1 MEMMNNGKLAQQ
13 LLEEAIRCNASDLHV
28 EPLEKEVRV
37 RMRLDGLLQELCRL
51 PWSSYAAL
59 VSQLKVMSGMDIAE
73 KRVPQDGR
81 WQLTIDDRLIDLR
94 LSTLPTIRGE
104 KVVVRILDQKEG
116 VKHLEDLGMSA
127 SNLRVYRQMYS
138 AANGLVL
145 LTGPTGSGKTTSLYA
160 TLRELQQDKLN
171 LVTVEDP
178 VEFKLEGI
186 NQVAVNRKAGL
197 DFATGLRALV
207 RQDPDII
214 MVGEIRDGE
223 TAAMAVQAALTGH
236 LVFSTLHTNSA
247 VGAVARLLDMG
258 VEAYL
263 LAAALRG
270 VLAQRLVRRL
280 CPRCTECYVPTPL
293 EQQFLALAAQQ
304 VPSLP
309 SGKLQRPAA
318 VAPSQRMLLTAA
330 DKLAL
335 NGEPLLLR
343 RGRGCEH
350 CHGTGYAGRMA
361 VQELLPVDEYMG
373 DLISAGAGKAALL
386 SHGVGLGW
394 HSLYADAVE
403 KVLAGQ
409 TTVSE
414 LWRVGIMG
422 EEIAAMNYGG
432 GEGARYVH

>member
-1 MEMMNNGKLAQQ
+1 MEFINNGKLAQQ
-13 LLEEAIRCNASDLHV
+13 LVEEAIANKASDVHF
-28 EPLEKEVRV
+28 EPLAKEVRV
-37 RMRLDGLLQELCRL
+37 RMRIDGLLQELCRL
-51 PWSSYAAL
+51 PWSSYATL
-59 VSQLKVMSGMDIAE
+59 VSQLKVLSGMDIAE

-81 WQLTIDDRLIDLR
+81 WQLSYAGRSIDLR
-94 LSTLPTIRGE
+94 LSTLPTICGE
-104 KVVVRILDQKEG
+104 KVVVRILDQEQG
-116 VKHLEDLGMSA
+116 MRRLEDLGMSRR
-127 SNLRVYRQMYS
+127 NLQLYRGMF
-138 AANGLVL
+138 AAAHGLIL

-160 TLRELQQDKLN
+160 TLRELQQEGLN

-197 DFATGLRALV
+197 DFATGLRSLV

-214 MVGEIRDGE
+214 MVGEIRDRE

-236 LVFSTLHTNSA
+236 LVLSTLHTNSA

-309 SGKLQRPAA
+309 SGKLQWPTA

-330 DKLAL
+330 DKLEL

>member
-1 MEMMNNGKLAQQ
+1 MEVMNNGKLAQQ
-13 LLEEAIRCNASDLHV
+13 LVEEAIKNKASDVHV
-28 EPLEKEVRV
+28 EPLAQEVRV
-37 RMRLDGLLQELCRL
+37 RMRIDGILQELCRL
-51 PWSSYAAL
+51 PWSSYATL
-59 VSQLKVMSGMDIAE
+59 VSQLKVLSGMDIAE

-81 WQLTIDDRLIDLR
+81 WQVNVEGRSIDLR

-104 KVVVRILDQKEG
+104 KVVVRILDREQG
-116 VKHLEDLGMSA
+116 VRRLEDLGMSTA
-127 SNLRVYRQMYS
+127 NLRSYRQMTS

-160 TLRELQQDKLN
+160 TLQELEREGLN

-178 VEFKLEGI
+178 VEFKLEGV

-214 MVGEIRDGE
+214 MVGEIRDRE

-263 LAAALRG
+263 LAAALQG

-280 CPRCTECYVPTPL
+280 CPRCAERYTPTPL
-293 EQQFLALAAQQ
+293 EQQFLALATQ
-304 VPSLP
+304 LP
-309 SGKLQRPAA
+309 TG
-318 VAPSQRMLLTAA
+318 APSQRLLLTAA
-330 DKLAL
+330 GKLEL
-335 NGEPLLLR
+335 NGKPLQLM

-350 CHGTGYAGRMA
+350 CRGTGHAGRMA
-361 VQELLPVDEYMG
+361 VQELLPVDEYMSG
-373 DLISAGAGKAALL
+373 LISAGAGKAALL
-386 SHGVGLGW
+386 SHGTSLGW
-394 HSLYADAVE
+394 RSLYADGVE

-414 LWRVGIMG
+414 LWRVGITG
-422 EEIAAMNYGG
+422 EEIATMGYGG
-432 GEGARYVH
+432 GEGVQYVH

>member
-1 MEMMNNGKLAQQ
+1 MEVMNNGKLAQQ
-13 LLEEAIRCNASDLHV
+13 LVEEAIKNKASDVHV
-28 EPLEKEVRV
+28 EPLAKEVRV
-37 RMRLDGLLQELCRL
+37 RMRIDGLLQELCRL
-51 PWSSYAAL
+51 PWSSYATL
-59 VSQLKVMSGMDIAE
+59 VSQLKVLSGMDIAE

-81 WQLTIDDRLIDLR
+81 WQLNVEGRTIDLR

-104 KVVVRILDQKEG
+104 KVVVRILDREQG
-116 VKHLEDLGMSA
+116 LRRLEDLGMSA
-127 SNLRVYRQMYS
+127 ANLRIYRQMAS
-138 AANGLVL
+138 AAHGLLL

-160 TLRELQQDKLN
+160 TLQELEREGLN

-186 NQVAVNRKAGL
+186 NQVAVNRRAGL

-214 MVGEIRDGE
+214 MIGEIRDQE

-258 VEAYL
+258 VEPFL

-280 CPRCTECYVPTPL
+280 CPHCVESYGSTL
-293 EQQFLALAAQQ
+293 QEQQVLALATQCSRDSNIVNQ
-304 VPSLP
+304 
-309 SGKLQRPAA
+309 
-318 VAPSQRMLLTAA
+318 T
-330 DKLAL
+330 
-335 NGEPLLLR
+335 LLLR
-343 RGRGCEH
+343 RGRGCER
-350 CHGTGYAGRMA
+350 CRGTGYAGRMA
-361 VQELLPVDEYMG
+361 VQELLPVDEYMSG
-373 DLISAGAGKAALL
+373 LISAGAGKAALL
-386 SHGVGLGW
+386 SHGVSLGW
-394 HSLYADAVE
+394 RSLYADGVE

-414 LWRVGIMG
+414 LWRVGISG
-422 EEIAAMNYGG
+422 EEIATMGHGG
-432 GEGARYVH
+432 GEGVRYVH

>member
-1 MEMMNNGKLAQQ
+1 MEIMNNGKLAQQ
-13 LLEEAIRCNASDLHV
+13 LVEEAIKNKASDVHV
-28 EPLEKEVRV
+28 EPLTNEVRV
-37 RMRLDGLLQELCRL
+37 RMRIDGLLQELCRL
-51 PWSSYAAL
+51 PWSSYSSL
-59 VSQLKVMSGMDIAE
+59 VSQLKVLSGMDIAE

-81 WQLTIDDRLIDLR
+81 WQLNYEGRSIDLR

-104 KVVVRILDQKEG
+104 KVAVRILDQEQGIKR
-116 VKHLEDLGMSA
+116 LEDLGMSQQ
-127 SNLRVYRQMYS
+127 NLQLYHGMF
-138 AANGLVL
+138 AAAQGLLL

-160 TLRELQQDKLN
+160 TLRELQQEGLN

-186 NQVAVNRKAGL
+186 NQVAVNRRAGL
-197 DFATGLRALV
+197 DFATGLRSLV

-214 MVGEIRDGE
+214 MVGEIRDRE

-236 LVFSTLHTNSA
+236 LVLSTLHTNSA

-280 CPRCTECYVPTPL
+280 CAHCAEAYPPTPQ
-293 EQQFLALAAQQ
+293 EQQFLQLAT
-304 VPSLP
+304 
-309 SGKLQRPAA
+309 PARGQ
-318 VAPSQRMLLTAA
+318 S
-330 DKLAL
+330 
-335 NGEPLLLR
+335 LLLK

-350 CHGTGYAGRMA
+350 CHGTGYAGRLA

-373 DLISAGAGKAALL
+373 ALISAGAGKAALL
-386 SHGVGLGW
+386 SHGVSLGW
-394 HSLYADAVE
+394 HSLYADAVA

-414 LWRVGIMG
+414 LWRVGILG
-422 EEIAAMNYGG
+422 EELTVLPGCAGQGG
-432 GEGARYVH
+432 SYVH